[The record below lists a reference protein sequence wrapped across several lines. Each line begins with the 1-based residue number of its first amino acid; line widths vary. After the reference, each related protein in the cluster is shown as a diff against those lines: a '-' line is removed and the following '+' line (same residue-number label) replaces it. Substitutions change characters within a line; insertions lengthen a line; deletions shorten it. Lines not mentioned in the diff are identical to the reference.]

1 LQTSSVNYITNTK
14 GMYCVIDI
22 HNYHR
27 YRGQLL
33 GSAAV
38 PYNTFTNLWYRL
50 AGLFKTNPRV
60 IFGTMNQ
67 PYGVSYLDALLGAN
81 AAIAGVRGAGATVH
95 LALSQLS
102 TSGHQLT
109 DTLTALASQQPVT
122 ISGSDYSAVSSWVG
136 TNSLWLGPGN
146 ITDPLNNF
154 MYAAKSQHP
163 HRTAG

>member
-1 LQTSSVNYITNTK
+1 MNYITNTK

-38 PYNTFTNLWYRL
+38 PYNTITNLWYRL

-95 LALSQLS
+95 LPSL
-102 TSGHQLT
+102 
-109 DTLTALASQQPVT
+109 
-122 ISGSDYSAVSSWVG
+122 YSAHQN
-136 TNSLWLGPGN
+136 TC
-146 ITDPLNNF
+146 
-154 MYAAKSQHP
+154 
-163 HRTAG
+163 